1 MASKASNVRA
11 EAFADQ
17 VRAAIREGDEIP
29 DGPICAA
36 AVRGIDINDVPP
48 EMRAA
53 TDALLDAWAE
63 EHGVDRK
70 GHGNEG
76 E

>member
-1 MASKASNVRA
+1 MKASDIRA
-11 EAFADQ
+11 DAFADQ

-36 AVRGIDINDVPP
+36 AVRDIDINDLPP

-53 TDALLDAWAE
+53 TDAVLNAWATE
-63 EHGVDRK
+63 YGVSRK
-70 GHGNEG
+70 GSNHATE
-76 E
+76 